1 MPSLPSPLT
10 RPPESCEA
18 MTRDGLYLAIA
29 SMFGVRPDRLVTGT
43 PGGKSESWS
52 TATTWVPAP
61 IAYRSSVAV
70 GSSETIRFGWRLIV
84 TLPLAAASVVGNTGT
99 RIEDGVGRAGALAAV
114 TLLLADEQPARAAAA
129 ATATRTA
136 AVSRW

>member
-1 MPSLPSPLT
+1 MPSLPRPLA

-29 SMFGVRPDRLVTGT
+29 SMFGVRPDRLVAGT

-61 IAYRSSVAV
+61 TAYRSSVAV
-70 GSSETIRFGWRLIV
+70 GSSETIRFGRPLIV
-84 TLPLAAASVVGNTGT
+84 TAP
-99 RIEDGVGRAGALAAV
+99 LAAV
-114 TLLLADEQPARAAAA
+114 TVTGQWG
-129 ATATRTA
+129 TRG
-136 AVSRW
+136 VVGVG